1 MNSVLA
7 ASLVSGLTPA
17 HLRFLEGLFPGED
30 LVVDPAKMAVYGADA
45 SRRAAMPWAVV
56 RPRTEEQVVE
66 LLKWAACERVPLVP
80 RARGTGMSGGAVP
93 AFGGVVVSC
102 LHMNRVLAI
111 DADDFCAEVEPGVI
125 TAEFQTLTQRQ
136 KLFYPPDPASL
147 KISTL
152 GGNVATCAGGMRAVK
167 YGVTRDYVL
176 GVRAVLPGGRIIN
189 AGGRA
194 HKNVVGLDLARLFV
208 GSCGTLGLF
217 TKLTLKLLPLPE
229 SSATVLAAFGSLHQ
243 ALEAARGVFRAGILP
258 TALEFMDAKA
268 CWAISQLK
276 DVPWP
281 TGSGGGEATQAVLV
295 LKVDGSA
302 ASLAADLARLETALA
317 PAGPLCLFKGLGA
330 AEEEPL
336 WELRRLVS
344 PAGFRL
350 GSDKLGEDVAVPRG
364 STVQAVEGFQAIG
377 AEQGVQV
384 ACYGH
389 LGDGNIHVNI
399 FYDAADEGERARAQ
413 ASKEA
418 VFRLTLSL
426 GGTLS
431 GEHGTGI
438 TKGPYVS
445 WQLGEEERALMAG
458 IKNVFDP
465 VGILNPGKG
474 WT

>member
-1 MNSVLA
+1 MLTPS
-7 ASLVSGLTPA
+7 LTPA
-17 HLRFLEGLFPGED
+17 HLRFLGTLFPGED
-30 LVVDPAKMAVYGADA
+30 FVTDPAKMAVYGADA
-45 SRRAAMPWAVV
+45 SRRSAMPWAVV
-56 RPRTEEQVVE
+56 RPRTEEQIVE
-66 LLKWAACERVPLVP
+66 LLKWAEAERVPLVP

-176 GVRAVLPGGRIIN
+176 GVRAVLPGGRIVN

-229 SSATVLAAFGSLHQ
+229 SSATVLAAFGSLHK

-281 TGSGGGEATQAVLV
+281 TGSDGGEATQAVLV

-302 ASLAADLARLETALA
+302 ASLAADLARLEAALA

-350 GSDKLGEDVAVPRG
+350 GPDKLGEDVAVPRG

-399 FYDAADEGERARAQ
+399 FYDAADQGQRARAQ

-465 VGILNPGKG
+465 IGILNPGKG

>member
-1 MNSVLA
+1 MSNAFATSSGAGLA
-7 ASLVSGLTPA
+7 PALTPA
-17 HLRFLEGLFPGED
+17 HLRFLEALFPGEGC
-30 LVVDPAKMAVYGADA
+30 LTDPTQMAVYGADS

-56 RPRTEEQVVE
+56 RPRTEEQVAE
-66 LLKWAACERVPLVP
+66 LLRWAELERVPLVP

-93 AFGGVVVSC
+93 AFGGVVVSS
-102 LHMNRVLAI
+102 LWLNRVLAI
-111 DADDFCAEVEPGVI
+111 DADDFCAEVEPGVV
-125 TAEFQTLTQRQ
+125 TAEFQALTQKQ

-176 GVRAVLPGGRIIN
+176 GVRAVLPGGKIVE
-189 AGGRA
+189 AGGRT
-194 HKNVVGLDLARLFV
+194 HKNVVGLDLTRLFV
-208 GSCGTLGLF
+208 GSCGTLGIF

-229 SSATVLAAFGSLHQ
+229 GSATVLAAFSSLRA
-243 ALEAARGVFRAGILP
+243 ALDGARGVFRAGILP

-268 CWAISQLK
+268 CWAIGQLK
-276 DVPWP
+276 DAPWP
-281 TGSGGGEATQAVLV
+281 QQTQAVLV
-295 LKVDGSA
+295 LKVDGGKA
-302 ASLAADLARLETALA
+302 ALAADLERLEAALA
-317 PAGPLCLFKGLGA
+317 PAQPLCLFKGLGA

-350 GSDKLGEDVAVPRG
+350 GPDKLGEDVAVPRG
-364 STVQAVEGFQAIG
+364 STVQAVEGYQAIG
-377 AEQGVQV
+377 AEQGMQI

-399 FYDAADEGERARAQ
+399 FYDAADEAQRARAQ
-413 ASKEA
+413 ACKEA

-445 WQLGEEERALMAG
+445 WQLGEQERALMAG
-458 IKNVFDP
+458 IKKVFDP
-465 VGILNPGKG
+465 SGILNPGKG
-474 WT
+474 WV

>member
-1 MNSVLA
+1 MLPTS
-7 ASLVSGLTPA
+7 LTPA
-17 HLRFLEGLFPGED
+17 HLRFLEALFPGEGF
-30 LVVDPAKMAVYGADA
+30 VGDPAAMAVYGADS

-56 RPRTEEQVVE
+56 RPQTEAQIVE
-66 LLKWAACERVPLVP
+66 LLTWAEAERVPLVP

-93 AFGGVVVSC
+93 AFGGVVVSS
-102 LHMNRVLAI
+102 LLMNRVLDI
-111 DADDFCAEVEPGVI
+111 DADDFCAEVEPGVV
-125 TAEFQTLTQRQ
+125 TAEFQALTQKQ

-176 GVRAVLPGGRIIN
+176 GVRAVLPGGKIVD

-194 HKNVVGLDLARLFV
+194 HKNVVGLDLTRLFV
-208 GSCGTLGLF
+208 GSCGTLGIF

-229 SSATVLAAFGSLHQ
+229 SSATVLAAFPSLRA
-243 ALEAARGVFRAGILP
+243 ALDGARGVFRAGILP

-268 CWAISQLK
+268 CWAIGQLK

-281 TGSGGGEATQAVLV
+281 QQTQAVLV
-295 LKVDGSA
+295 LKVDGTT
-302 ASLAADLARLETALA
+302 ASLAADLARLEAALA

-350 GSDKLGEDVAVPRG
+350 GPDKLGEDVAVPRG
-364 STVQAVEGFQAIG
+364 KTVQAVEGYQAIG
-377 AEQGVQV
+377 AEQGVEV

-399 FYDAADEGERARAQ
+399 FYNAADADQRARAQ

-445 WQLGEEERALMAG
+445 WQLSEEERGLMAG
-458 IKNVFDP
+458 IKRVFDP
-465 VGILNPGKG
+465 TGILNPGKG
-474 WT
+474 WL

>member
-7 ASLVSGLTPA
+7 ASLTPA
-17 HLRFLEGLFPGED
+17 HLRFLEALFPGED
-30 LVVDPAKMAVYGADA
+30 LVTDPAKMAVYGADA

-56 RPRTEEQVVE
+56 RPRTEGQIVE

-176 GVRAVLPGGRIIN
+176 GVRAVLPGGRIVN

-350 GSDKLGEDVAVPRG
+350 GPDKLGEDVAVPRG

-399 FYDAADEGERARAQ
+399 FYDAADEGQRARAQ

>member
-1 MNSVLA
+1 MK
-7 ASLVSGLTPA
+7 SLVSALTPA
-17 HLRFLEGLFPGED
+17 HLRFLEQLFPGEG
-30 LVVDPAKMAVYGADA
+30 LVADPTQMAVYGADS
-45 SRRAAMPWAVV
+45 SRRSAMPWAVA
-56 RPRTEEQVVE
+56 RPRTEEQIVE
-66 LLKWAACERVPLVP
+66 LMKWAEAERVPLVP

-93 AFGGVVVSC
+93 AFGGVVVSS
-102 LHMNRVLAI
+102 LWLNNVLDI
-111 DADDFCAEVEPGVI
+111 DGDDFCAEVEPGVV
-125 TAEFQTLTQRQ
+125 TAEFQALTQKR

-176 GVRAVLPGGRIIN
+176 GVRAVLPGGRVVN
-189 AGGRA
+189 AGGRT
-194 HKNVVGLDLARLFV
+194 HKNVVGLDLTRLFV
-208 GSCGTLGLF
+208 GSCGTLGIF

-229 SSATVLAAFGSLHQ
+229 GSATVLAAFPTLAD
-243 ALEAARGVFRAGILP
+243 ALSGARGVFRAGILP
-258 TALEFMDAKA
+258 TAMEFLDAKA
-268 CWAISQLK
+268 CWAVGQIK

-281 TGSGGGEATQAVLV
+281 KETQAVLV
-295 LKVDGSA
+295 LKVDGSN
-302 ASLAADLARLETALA
+302 ASLAAELARLETALA
-317 PAGPLCLFKGLGA
+317 QANPLCLFKGLGA
-330 AEEEPL
+330 QEEEPL

-350 GSDKLGEDVAVPRG
+350 GPDKLGEDVAVPRG

-399 FYDAADEGERARAQ
+399 FYDAADADMRNRAQ
-413 ASKEA
+413 ACKEA

-445 WQLGEEERALMAG
+445 WQLGQEERALMAG

-465 VGILNPGKG
+465 SGILNPGKG
-474 WT
+474 WA

>member
-1 MNSVLA
+1 MIDTFAS
-7 ASLVSGLTPA
+7 SLVTALTPS
-17 HLRFLEGLFPGED
+17 HLRFLEALFPGEGF
-30 LVVDPAKMAVYGADA
+30 VGEPAAMAVYGADS

-56 RPRTEEQVVE
+56 RPKDETQIVE
-66 LLKWAACERVPLVP
+66 LLKWAEAERVPLVP

-93 AFGGVVVSC
+93 AFGGVVVSS
-102 LHMNRVLAI
+102 LLMNRVLDI
-111 DADDFCAEVEPGVI
+111 DADDFCAEVQPGVV
-125 TAEFQTLTQRQ
+125 TAEFQALTQQQ

-176 GVRAVLPGGRIIN
+176 GVRAVLPGGKIVD

-194 HKNVVGLDLARLFV
+194 HKNVVGLDLTRLFV
-208 GSCGTLGLF
+208 GSCGTLGIF

-229 SSATVLAAFGSLHQ
+229 SSATVLAAFPSLRA
-243 ALEAARGVFRAGILP
+243 ALDGARGVFRAGILP
-258 TALEFMDAKA
+258 TALEFMDSKA
-268 CWAISQLK
+268 CWAIGQLK

-281 TGSGGGEATQAVLV
+281 QQTQAVLV
-295 LKVDGSA
+295 LKVDGTT
-302 ASLAADLARLETALA
+302 ASLAADLARLEAALA
-317 PAGPLCLFKGLGA
+317 QAGPLCLFKGLGA

-350 GSDKLGEDVAVPRG
+350 GPDKLGEDVAVPRG
-364 STVQAVEGFQAIG
+364 KTVQAVEGYQTIG
-377 AEQGVQV
+377 AEQGVEV

-399 FYDAADEGERARAQ
+399 FYNAADADQRARAQ
-413 ASKEA
+413 ACKEA

-438 TKGPYVS
+438 TKGPYVA
-445 WQLGEEERALMAG
+445 WQLGQEERSLMAG
-458 IKNVFDP
+458 IKRVFDP
-465 VGILNPGKG
+465 TGILNPGKG
-474 WT
+474 WL

>member
-1 MNSVLA
+1 MTTTTTG
-7 ASLVSGLTPA
+7 ASLATALSPA
-17 HLRFLEGLFPGED
+17 HLRFLEGLFPGEG
-30 LVVDPAKMAVYGADA
+30 LVVEPACMAVYGADS
-45 SRRAAMPWAVV
+45 SRRSAMPWAVV
-56 RPRTEEQVVE
+56 RPRTEEQIVE
-66 LLKWAACERVPLVP
+66 LLRWAEAERVPLVP

-102 LHMNRVLAI
+102 LWLNRVLDV
-111 DADDFCAEVEPGVI
+111 DADDFCAEVEPGVV
-125 TAEFQTLTQRQ
+125 TAEFQALVQ
-136 KLFYPPDPASL
+136 KRRLFYPPDPASL

-176 GVRAVLPGGRIIN
+176 GVRAVLPGGKIVT

-217 TKLTLKLLPLPE
+217 TRLTLKLLPLPE
-229 SSATVLAAFGSLHQ
+229 SSATLLGAFGSLTG
-243 ALEAARGVFRAGILP
+243 ALEGARGVFRAGILP
-258 TALEFMDAKA
+258 TAMEFLDAKA
-268 CWAISQLK
+268 CWAIGQIR

-281 TGSGGGEATQAVLV
+281 KETQAVLV

-302 ASLAADLARLETALA
+302 SALAAEISRLETALA
-317 PAGPLCLFKGLGA
+317 PAGPLRLLKGLGA
-330 AEEEPL
+330 TEEEPL

-344 PAGFRL
+344 PAGFHL
-350 GSDKLGEDVAVPRG
+350 GPDKLGEDVAVPRG
-364 STVQAVEGFQAIG
+364 ATIQAVEGFQAIG
-377 AEQGVQV
+377 AEQGVHV
-384 ACYGH
+384 VCYGH

-399 FYDAADEGERARAQ
+399 IYDSKDPDQAARAQ
-413 ASKEA
+413 KSKEA

-431 GEHGTGI
+431 GEHGTGL

-445 WQLGEEERALMAG
+445 WQLGENERALMAG

-465 VGILNPGKG
+465 SGILNPGKG
-474 WT
+474 WL

>member
-1 MNSVLA
+1 MIDTFAS
-7 ASLVSGLTPA
+7 SLVTALTPA
-17 HLRFLEGLFPGED
+17 HLRFLEALFPGEGF
-30 LVVDPAKMAVYGADA
+30 VGDPAAMAVYGADS

-56 RPRTEEQVVE
+56 RPRTEEQIVE
-66 LLKWAACERVPLVP
+66 LLKWAEAEAVPLVP

-93 AFGGVVVSC
+93 AFGGVVVSS
-102 LHMNRVLAI
+102 LLMNRVLDI
-111 DADDFCAEVEPGVI
+111 DADDFCAEVQPGVV
-125 TAEFQTLTQRQ
+125 TAAFQALTQKQ

-176 GVRAVLPGGRIIN
+176 GVRAVLPGGKIVD

-194 HKNVVGLDLARLFV
+194 HKNVVGLDLTRLFV
-208 GSCGTLGLF
+208 GSCGTLGIF

-229 SSATVLAAFGSLHQ
+229 SSATVLAAFPSLRA
-243 ALEAARGVFRAGILP
+243 ALDGARGVFRAGILP

-281 TGSGGGEATQAVLV
+281 QQTQAVLV
-295 LKVDGSA
+295 LKVDGTA
-302 ASLAADLARLETALA
+302 ASLAADLARLEATLA
-317 PAGPLCLFKGLGA
+317 QASPLCLFKGLGA

-350 GSDKLGEDVAVPRG
+350 GPDKLGEDVAVPRG
-364 STVQAVEGFQAIG
+364 STVQAVEGYQAIG
-377 AEQGVQV
+377 AEQGVEV

-399 FYDAADEGERARAQ
+399 FYNAADADQRARAQ

-445 WQLGEEERALMAG
+445 WQLGEEERSLMAG
-458 IKNVFDP
+458 IKRVFDP
-465 VGILNPGKG
+465 TGILNPGKG
-474 WT
+474 WL

>member
-1 MNSVLA
+1 MNSALA
-7 ASLVSGLTPA
+7 ASLTPA
-17 HLRFLEGLFPGED
+17 HLRFLESLFPGEGCIS
-30 LVVDPAKMAVYGADA
+30 DPAKMAVYGADA
-45 SRRAAMPWAVV
+45 SRRSAMPWAVV
-56 RPRTEEQVVE
+56 RPRTEEQIVE
-66 LLKWAACERVPLVP
+66 LLRWAATERVPLVP

-102 LHMNRVLAI
+102 LHMNRVLDI
-111 DADDFCAEVEPGVI
+111 DADDFCADVEPGVI
-125 TAEFQTLTQRQ
+125 TAEFQTLTQQQ

-229 SSATVLAAFGSLHQ
+229 SSATILAAFPSLHN

-281 TGSGGGEATQAVLV
+281 TGSKGGDATQAVLV

-302 ASLAADLARLETALA
+302 ASLAADLARLEAALA

-350 GSDKLGEDVAVPRG
+350 GPDKLGEDVAVPRG

-399 FYDAADEGERARAQ
+399 FYDAADADQRARAQ
-413 ASKEA
+413 ACKEA

-458 IKNVFDP
+458 IKGVFDP

>member
-1 MNSVLA
+1 MIDTLA
-7 ASLVSGLTPA
+7 TSLTPA
-17 HLRFLEGLFPGED
+17 HLRFLEALFPGEGF
-30 LVVDPAKMAVYGADA
+30 VGEPAAMAVYGADS

-56 RPRTEEQVVE
+56 RPKDEAQIVE
-66 LLKWAACERVPLVP
+66 LLKWAEAEAVPLVP

-93 AFGGVVVSC
+93 AFGGVVVSS
-102 LHMNRVLAI
+102 LLMNRVLDI
-111 DADDFCAEVEPGVI
+111 DADDFCAEVEPGVV
-125 TAEFQTLTQRQ
+125 TAEFQALTQKQ

-176 GVRAVLPGGRIIN
+176 GVRAVLPGGKIVD

-194 HKNVVGLDLARLFV
+194 HKNVVGLDLTRLFV
-208 GSCGTLGLF
+208 GSCGTLGIF

-229 SSATVLAAFGSLHQ
+229 SSATVLAAFPSLRA
-243 ALEAARGVFRAGILP
+243 ALDGARGVFRAGILP

-268 CWAISQLK
+268 CWAIGQLK

-281 TGSGGGEATQAVLV
+281 QQTQAVLV
-295 LKVDGSA
+295 LKVDGTA
-302 ASLAADLARLETALA
+302 ASLAADLARLEAALA

-350 GSDKLGEDVAVPRG
+350 GPDKLGEDVAVPRG
-364 STVQAVEGFQAIG
+364 KTAQAVEGYQAIG
-377 AEQGVQV
+377 AEQGVEV

-399 FYDAADEGERARAQ
+399 FYNAADADQRARAQ

-445 WQLGEEERALMAG
+445 WQLSEEERGLMAG
-458 IKNVFDP
+458 IKRVFDP

-474 WT
+474 WL

>member
-1 MNSVLA
+1 MNSTLA
-7 ASLVSGLTPA
+7 TSLTPA
-17 HLRFLEGLFPGED
+17 HLRFLESLFPGEGCIS
-30 LVVDPAKMAVYGADA
+30 DPTQMAVYGADA
-45 SRRAAMPWAVV
+45 SRRSAMPWAVV
-56 RPRTEEQVVE
+56 RPQTEEQIVE
-66 LLKWAACERVPLVP
+66 LLKWAEAERVPIVP

-125 TAEFQTLTQRQ
+125 TAEFQTLTQQR

-176 GVRAVLPGGRIIN
+176 GVRAVLPGGRIVN
-189 AGGRA
+189 AGCRA
-194 HKNVVGLDLARLFV
+194 HKNVVGLDLTRLFV
-208 GSCGTLGLF
+208 GSCGTLGIF

-229 SSATVLAAFGSLHQ
+229 SSATVLAAFGSLKA
-243 ALEAARGVFRAGILP
+243 ALEGARGVFRAGILP

-281 TGSGGGEATQAVLV
+281 QQTQAVLV
-295 LKVDGSA
+295 LKVDGST
-302 ASLAADLARLETALA
+302 ASLAADLACLEAALA
-317 PAGPLCLFKGLGA
+317 PANPLCLFKGLGA

-350 GSDKLGEDVAVPRG
+350 GPDKLGEDVAVPRG
-364 STVQAVEGFQAIG
+364 NTVQAVEGFQAIG

-399 FYDAADEGERARAQ
+399 FYDAADEKQRVRAQ
-413 ASKEA
+413 ACKEA

>member
-1 MNSVLA
+1 MKSSTSLA
-7 ASLVSGLTPA
+7 TALTPA
-17 HLRFLEGLFPGED
+17 HLRFLESLFPGEG
-30 LVVDPAKMAVYGADA
+30 LVTDPTQMAVYGADS
-45 SRRAAMPWAVV
+45 SRRSAMPWAVV

-66 LLKWAACERVPLVP
+66 LLTWAESERVPLVP

-93 AFGGVVVSC
+93 AFGGVVVSSLWLNC
-102 LHMNRVLAI
+102 VLDI
-111 DADDFCAEVEPGVI
+111 DADDFCAEVEPGVV
-125 TAEFQTLTQRQ
+125 TAEFQALTQKQ

-176 GVRAVLPGGRIIN
+176 GVRAVLPGGRIVN
-189 AGGRA
+189 AGGRS

-208 GSCGTLGLF
+208 GSCGTLGIF

-229 SSATVLAAFGSLHQ
+229 GSATVLAAFPTLAD
-243 ALEAARGVFRAGILP
+243 ALSGARGVFRAGILP
-258 TALEFMDAKA
+258 TAMEFMDAKA
-268 CWAISQLK
+268 CWAVGQIK

-281 TGSGGGEATQAVLV
+281 KETQAVLV
-295 LKVDGSA
+295 LKVDGSN
-302 ASLAADLARLETALA
+302 ASLAAELARLEVALA
-317 PAGPLCLFKGLGA
+317 PAHPLCLFKGLGA
-330 AEEEPL
+330 QEEEPL

-350 GSDKLGEDVAVPRG
+350 GPDKLGEDVAVPRG
-364 STVQAVEGFQAIG
+364 STVQAVEGFQAMG

-399 FYDAADEGERARAQ
+399 FYDASDADQRSRAQ
-413 ASKEA
+413 ACKET

-426 GGTLS
+426 GGTIS

-465 VGILNPGKG
+465 SGILNPGKG
-474 WT
+474 WS